1 MATSA
6 SDRKKAERLRK
17 KELGLTAKEV
27 WFQPE
32 VISYIDSFREKHP
45 YLTFED
51 AVNELIMKSKK

>member
-6 SDRKKAERLRK
+6 SDRKKAERQRK
-17 KELGLTAKEV
+17 KELGLIAKEV

-32 VISYIDSFREKHP
+32 VLSYINRFREKHP

-51 AVNELIMKSKK
+51 AVNELIMKSR